1 MVGAQATLRA
11 LLVGKLVLAY
21 REHLSAALTTAWDLV
36 AVGDG
41 APLRGSTDAVL
52 AIRWRAGDR
61 TPEGLRLFQVAAAG
75 YDSIDLAAIPPQVPV
90 CNAYGH
96 EPAIGEYVLM
106 TMLAWTHRLLPT
118 ERSFR
123 AGDWSMGSQPAPT
136 HGELAGS
143 SVLVVGTGRIGRAV
157 ADRLAAVGCRVVGA
171 NRTVGRPPAGFAAL
185 HPLADLDALLPEAD
199 FVVVACALDDGTR
212 GLLDARRLALLKPT
226 AVVVNV
232 ARGPIIE
239 EAALFGALTERRI
252 GGAILDVWWRYPT
265 HDEPRREPSALPFTT
280 LDNVIMTP
288 HCSAWTDG
296 LFRRRAA
303 EMADNLDRLAE
314 GRPLRN
320 VFRTAA
326 G

>member
-1 MVGAQATLRA
+1 MAVTYRA
-11 LLVGKLVLAY
+11 LLVGELVAAY
-21 REHLSAALTTAWDLV
+21 RGHLCAALTTPWELV
-36 AVGDG
+36 AVGTAGPLPG
-41 APLRGSTDAVL
+41 AADALLTV
-52 AIRWRAGDR
+52 RWRAGDG
-61 TPEGLRLFQVAAAG
+61 TPDGLRLLQVAAAG
-75 YDSIDLAAIPPQVPV
+75 YDSIDLGAIPPRVPV

-118 ERSFR
+118 ERAFR
-123 AGDWSMGSQPAPT
+123 GGDWSMGFQPGPT
-136 HGELAGS
+136 HGELAGNA
-143 SVLVVGTGRIGRAV
+143 VLVIGTGRIGRAV
-157 ADRLAAVGCRVVGA
+157 AERLTALGCRVVGV
-171 NRTVGRPPAGFAAL
+171 NRTPRGSPAGFAAI
-185 HPLADLDALLPEAD
+185 HPLAELDVLLPEAD

-212 GLLDARRLALLKPT
+212 GLLDARRLALLKPH

-232 ARGPIIE
+232 ARGPIVE
-239 EAALFGALTERRI
+239 EAALYAALAERRI

-265 HDEPRREPSALPFTT
+265 DAEPRREPSAFPFAT

-320 VFRTAA
+320 VIRAAA

>member
-1 MVGAQATLRA
+1 MTHRA
-11 LLVGKLVLAY
+11 LLLGGLVVAY
-21 REHLSAALTTAWDLV
+21 REHLAAALRTAWELV
-36 AVGDG
+36 AVAEG
-41 APLRGSTDAVL
+41 APPPQPADALL
-52 AIRWRAGDR
+52 AIRWRSGDR

-75 YDSIDLAAIPPQVPV
+75 HDSIELAAIPPHIPV

-118 ERSFR
+118 DRAFRS
-123 AGDWSMGSQPAPT
+123 GDWSMGFQPGPT
-136 HGELAGS
+136 HAELAGS
-143 SVLVVGTGRIGRAV
+143 SVLVIGSGRIGRAV
-157 ADRLAAVGCRVVGA
+157 AERLAAVGCEVVA
-171 NRTVGRPPAGFAAL
+171 VNRTVREPPAAFRAFR
-185 HPLADLDALLPEAD
+185 PLSSLDALLPDAD
-199 FVVVACALDDGTR
+199 FVVVACALADATR
-212 GLLDARRLALLKPT
+212 GLLDTRRLALLKPT

-232 ARGPIIE
+232 ARGPVID
-239 EAALFGALTERRI
+239 EAALYRVLAERRI

-265 HDEPRREPSALPFTT
+265 SDEPRREPSAFPFAS

-320 VFRTAA
+320 VIRAAA

>member
-1 MVGAQATLRA
+1 MTLRA
-11 LLVGKLVLAY
+11 VLVGELVVAY
-21 REHLSAALTTAWDLV
+21 REHLSAALRTAWELV
-36 AVGDG
+36 AVADG
-41 APLRGSTDAVL
+41 AALPEPADALL
-52 AIRWRAGDR
+52 AIRWRSSDR
-61 TPEGLRLFQVAAAG
+61 VPGGLRLFQVAAAG
-75 YDSIDLAAIPPQVPV
+75 HDNIDLAAIPPHIPV

-118 ERSFR
+118 DRAFR
-123 AGDWSMGSQPAPT
+123 EGDWSMGFQPGPT
-136 HGELAGS
+136 HRELAGS
-143 SVLVVGTGRIGRAV
+143 TVLVLGTGRIGRAV
-157 ADRLAAVGCRVVGA
+157 AERLAAVGCQVVGV
-171 NRTVGRPPAGFAAL
+171 NRTVREPPAGFLAI
-185 HPLADLDALLPEAD
+185 HPLASLDALLPDAD
-199 FVVVACALDDGTR
+199 FVVVACALADATR
-212 GLLDARRLALLKPT
+212 GLLDTRRLALLKPS

-232 ARGPIIE
+232 ARGPVID
-239 EAALFGALTERRI
+239 EAALYRVVAERRI

-265 HDEPRREPSALPFTT
+265 ADDPRRAPSAHPFAA

-303 EMADNLDRLAE
+303 EMAENLDRLAE

-320 VFRTAA
+320 LIRAAA